1 MTGVL
6 RVQSFGPPRA
16 AHLPAPAVRIPR
28 QSATGRATE
37 PATGSATRPATEP
50 VPATDY
56 RDDARSGRRVYG
68 RVVVGY
74 DGSAG
79 ARLAMDIAAEE
90 ARRRDATLT
99 VVHVWHGDPL
109 TVLPSAIGPLAD
121 DMRRAA
127 EEELAGGTAELQL
140 DGVRLE
146 LLTLEGNA
154 PRRLEEVARE
164 ADLLVVGSRGQGAL
178 ASTLLGSVS
187 LHCVL
192 HAPCPVLV
200 VPPLRR
206 RC

>member
-6 RVQSFGPPRA
+6 RALSLVPLRA
-16 AHLPAPAVRIPR
+16 LPLPAPAAGFVRPPE
-28 QSATGRATE
+28 AGV
-37 PATGSATRPATEP
+37 PARPAPGRDEP
-50 VPATDY
+50 LPAPDF
-56 RDDARSGRRVYG
+56 RDDVRPGRRVYG

-79 ARLAMDIAAEE
+79 ARLAAELAVEE
-90 ARRRDATLT
+90 ARRRAATLT
-99 VVHVWHGDPL
+99 VVRVWHGDPIAA
-109 TVLPSAIGPLAD
+109 PPGAGGQFAD

-127 EEELAGGTAELQL
+127 EEELAGAVSALEIE
-140 DGVRLE
+140 GVRLE

-164 ADLLVVGSRGQGAL
+164 ADLLVVGSRGHGAL

-200 VPPLRR
+200 VPPTRR
-206 RC
+206 RF

>member
-6 RVQSFGPPRA
+6 RVLSFAPPRA
-16 AHLPAPAVRIPR
+16 VHSPAPAVRIPR
-28 QSATGRATE
+28 QSATGPATE
-37 PATGSATRPATEP
+37 PATGPATRPATEP

-109 TVLPSAIGPLAD
+109 TVLPSAVGPRAD

-164 ADLLVVGSRGQGAL
+164 ADLLVVGSRGHGAL

-200 VPPLRR
+200 VPPSRR
-206 RC
+206 RS